1 VLETRKAMAAT
12 ALTEPEKP
20 SDGID
25 DNAEFDS
32 LTGPQRAALFLLM
45 LGEEHGRTIWAMLDE
60 EEVRTVSHAMVQL
73 GTVDA
78 STVDRLIV
86 DFIHRVSNSSVSG
99 SVERTEQL
107 LMKVFPPDQV
117 ATIMAEIYNTS
128 GKRIWTRLS
137 QIDAEIL
144 ANYLRNEYPQ
154 TVAVVLSRV
163 RPDHAARVLTMLPD
177 DFAMDVVNR
186 MLKLEVVQKEALH
199 HIEETLRLEF
209 VGAVAQTSRRDAHEI
224 MAEVFN
230 AFDRQTETRFLSA
243 LDDVN
248 REAAKRI
255 RELMFTFEDLTKLD
269 AGGMQT
275 LIRSVERD
283 VLSRALKGAP
293 EPVRAFFFSNM
304 SQRAA
309 KNLQDE
315 MDGLGP
321 IRLKEVDEAQ
331 LAMVNK
337 AKELADAGEIMIT
350 KNNADDELVY

>member
-1 VLETRKAMAAT
+1 MAAT
-12 ALTEPEKP
+12 ALAETEKP

-25 DNAEFDS
+25 DSAEFDS

-78 STVDRLIV
+78 KTVDRLIV

-337 AKELADAGEIMIT
+337 AKELADSGEIMIS

>member
-1 VLETRKAMAAT
+1 MAAT
-12 ALTEPEKP
+12 ALTETEKP

-25 DNAEFDS
+25 DSAEFDS

-177 DFAMDVVNR
+177 EFAMDVVNR
-186 MLKLEVVQKEALH
+186 MLKLETVQKEALH

-209 VGAVAQTSRRDAHEI
+209 VGAVAQTSRRDAHET

-337 AKELADAGEIMIT
+337 AKELADSGEIMIS

>member
-1 VLETRKAMAAT
+1 MSDVAAIT
-12 ALTEPEKP
+12 ST
-20 SDGID
+20 
-25 DNAEFDS
+25 EFDE
-32 LTGPQRAALFLLM
+32 LPGPQRAALFLLM
-45 LGEEHGRTIWAMLDE
+45 LGEQHGRPLWAMLDE
-60 EEVRTVSHAMVQL
+60 EEVRTISHAMAQL

-86 DFIHRVSNSSVSG
+86 DFIHRISNSSVSG

-154 TVAVVLSRV
+154 TVAVILSRV
-163 RPDHAARVLTMLPD
+163 RPEHAARVLTMLPD
-177 DFAMDVVNR
+177 DFAMDVVSR
-186 MLKLEVVQKEALH
+186 MLRLETVQKEALH

-209 VGAVAQTSRRDAHEI
+209 VGAVAQTSRRDAHET

-248 REAAKRI
+248 RDAAKRI

-269 AGGMQT
+269 PGSVQT
-275 LIRSVERD
+275 LIRQVDRD
-283 VLSRALKGAP
+283 VLCRALKGAP
-293 EPVRAFFFSNM
+293 DPVKAFFFSNM
-304 SQRAA
+304 STRAA
-309 KNLQDE
+309 KNLKDE
-315 MDGLGP
+315 MEGIGP
-321 IRLKEVDEAQ
+321 IRVKEVDEAQ
-331 LAMVNK
+331 LAMVNT
-337 AKELADAGEIMIT
+337 AKELADKGEIMIA
-350 KNNADDELVY
+350 KSRAEEELIY

>member
-1 VLETRKAMAAT
+1 MAAT
-12 ALTEPEKP
+12 ALTETEKP
-20 SDGID
+20 SDAID
-25 DNAEFDS
+25 DSAEFDS

-45 LGEEHGRTIWAMLDE
+45 LGEEHGRTVWAMLDE

-78 STVDRLIV
+78 KTVDRLIV

-304 SQRAA
+304 SQRAS

-331 LAMVNK
+331 LTMVNK
-337 AKELADAGEIMIT
+337 AKELADAGEIMIS

>member
-1 VLETRKAMAAT
+1 MLETRKAMAAT

-25 DNAEFDS
+25 NSAEFDS

-45 LGEEHGRTIWAMLDE
+45 LGEEHGRTIWALLDE

-107 LMKVFPPDQV
+107 LMKVFPADQV

-255 RELMFTFEDLTKLD
+255 RELMFTFEDLAKLD

-315 MDGLGP
+315 MDGMGP

-337 AKELADAGEIMIT
+337 AKELSDAGEIMIS

>member
-1 VLETRKAMAAT
+1 MSEVAE
-12 ALTEPEKP
+12 LT
-20 SDGID
+20 S
-25 DNAEFDS
+25 AEFDE
-32 LTGPQRAALFLLM
+32 LPGPQRAALFLLM
-45 LGEEHGRTIWAMLDE
+45 LGEQHGRPLWAMLDE
-60 EEVRTVSHAMVQL
+60 EEVRTISHAMAQL

-86 DFIHRVSNSSVSG
+86 DFIHRISNSSVSG

-117 ATIMAEIYNTS
+117 ATIMAEIYNTA

-154 TVAVVLSRV
+154 TVAVILSRV
-163 RPDHAARVLTMLPD
+163 RPEHAARVLTMLPD
-177 DFAMDVVNR
+177 DFAMDVVSR
-186 MLKLEVVQKEALH
+186 MLRLETVQKEALH

-209 VGAVAQTSRRDAHEI
+209 VGAVAQTSRRDAHET

-248 REAAKRI
+248 RDAAKRI

-269 AGGMQT
+269 PGSVQT
-275 LIRSVERD
+275 LIRQVDRD
-283 VLSRALKGAP
+283 VLCRALKGAP
-293 EPVRAFFFSNM
+293 DPVKAFFFSNM
-304 SQRAA
+304 STRAA
-309 KNLQDE
+309 KNLKDE
-315 MDGLGP
+315 MEGIGP
-321 IRLKEVDEAQ
+321 IRVKEVDEAQ
-331 LAMVNK
+331 LAMVNT
-337 AKELADAGEIMIT
+337 AKELADKGEIMIA
-350 KNNADDELVY
+350 KSRAEEELIY

>member
-1 VLETRKAMAAT
+1 M
-12 ALTEPEKP
+12 PEQAVANP
-20 SDGID
+20 
-25 DNAEFDS
+25 NEFDE
-32 LTGPQRAALFLLM
+32 LPGPQRAALFLLM
-45 LGEEHGRTIWAMLDE
+45 LGEQHGRPLWAMLDE
-60 EEVRTVSHAMVQL
+60 EEVRTISHAMAQL

-78 STVDRLIV
+78 TTVDRLIV

-117 ATIMAEIYNTS
+117 ATIMAEIYNTA

-154 TVAVVLSRV
+154 TVAVILSRV

-177 DFAMDVVNR
+177 DFAMDVVTR
-186 MLKLEVVQKEALH
+186 MLRLETVQKEALH

-209 VGAVAQTSRRDAHEI
+209 VGAVAQTSRRDAHET

-255 RELMFTFEDLTKLD
+255 RQLMFTFEDLTKLD
-269 AGGMQT
+269 PGSVQT
-275 LIRSVERD
+275 LIRQVERD
-283 VLSRALKGAP
+283 VLCRALKGAP
-293 EPVRAFFFSNM
+293 DPVKAFFFSNM
-304 SQRAA
+304 STRAA
-309 KNLQDE
+309 KNLKDE
-315 MDGLGP
+315 MEGIGP
-321 IRLKEVDEAQ
+321 IRLKEADEAQ
-331 LAMVNK
+331 LAMVNT
-337 AKELADAGEIMIT
+337 AKELADRGEIMIA
-350 KNNADDELVY
+350 KNRAEEELIY

>member
-1 VLETRKAMAAT
+1 MAAT
-12 ALTEPEKP
+12 ALTETEKP
-20 SDGID
+20 SDAID
-25 DNAEFDS
+25 DSAEFDS

-78 STVDRLIV
+78 KTVDRLIV

-304 SQRAA
+304 SQRAS

-331 LAMVNK
+331 LTMVNK
-337 AKELADAGEIMIT
+337 AKELADAGEIMIS

>member
-1 VLETRKAMAAT
+1 MAAT
-12 ALTEPEKP
+12 ALTETEKP
-20 SDGID
+20 SDGIGD
-25 DNAEFDS
+25 SAEFDS

-78 STVDRLIV
+78 STIDRLIV

-177 DFAMDVVNR
+177 EFAMDVVNR
-186 MLKLEVVQKEALH
+186 MLKLETVQKEALH

-209 VGAVAQTSRRDAHEI
+209 VGAVAQTSRRDAHET

-337 AKELADAGEIMIT
+337 AKELADSGEIMIS

>member
-1 VLETRKAMAAT
+1 MPEVAE
-12 ALTEPEKP
+12 LT
-20 SDGID
+20 ST
-25 DNAEFDS
+25 EFDE
-32 LTGPQRAALFLLM
+32 LPGPQRAALFLLM
-45 LGEEHGRTIWAMLDE
+45 LGEQHGRPLWSMLDE
-60 EEVRTVSHAMVQL
+60 EEVRTISHAMAQL

-86 DFIHRVSNSSVSG
+86 DFIHRISNSSVSG

-117 ATIMAEIYNTS
+117 ATIMAEIYNTA

-154 TVAVVLSRV
+154 TVAVILSRV
-163 RPDHAARVLTMLPD
+163 RPEHAARVLTMLPD
-177 DFAMDVVNR
+177 DFAMDVVSR
-186 MLKLEVVQKEALH
+186 MLRLETVQKEALH

-209 VGAVAQTSRRDAHEI
+209 VGAVAQTSRRDAHET

-248 REAAKRI
+248 RDAAKRI

-269 AGGMQT
+269 PGSVQT
-275 LIRSVERD
+275 LIRQVDRD
-283 VLSRALKGAP
+283 VLCRALKGAP
-293 EPVRAFFFSNM
+293 DPVKAFFFSNM
-304 SQRAA
+304 STRAA
-309 KNLQDE
+309 KNLKDE
-315 MDGLGP
+315 MEGIGP
-321 IRLKEVDEAQ
+321 IRVKEVDEAQ
-331 LAMVNK
+331 LAMVNT
-337 AKELADAGEIMIT
+337 AKELADKGEIMIA
-350 KNNADDELVY
+350 KSRAEEELIY

>member
-1 VLETRKAMAAT
+1 MAAT
-12 ALTEPEKP
+12 ALTETEKP

-25 DNAEFDS
+25 DSAEFDS

-255 RELMFTFEDLTKLD
+255 RELMFTFEDLAKLD

-337 AKELADAGEIMIT
+337 AKELADSGEIMIS

>member
-1 VLETRKAMAAT
+1 MAEAGEVNPLEFEE
-12 ALTEPEKP
+12 LP
-20 SDGID
+20 
-25 DNAEFDS
+25 
-32 LTGPQRAALFLLM
+32 GPQRAALFLLV
-45 LGEEHGRTIWAMLDE
+45 LGEQHGRSLWSMLDE
-60 EEVRTVSHAMVQL
+60 DEVRTISHAMAQL

-86 DFIHRVSNSSVSG
+86 DFIHRISNSSVSG

-144 ANYLRNEYPQ
+144 ANYLRSEYPQ
-154 TVAVVLSRV
+154 TVAVILSRV

-177 DFAMDVVNR
+177 EFGMDVVSR
-186 MLKLEVVQKEALH
+186 MLRMETVQKEALH

-209 VGAVAQTSRRDAHEI
+209 VGAVAQTSKRDAHET

-230 AFDRQTETRFLSA
+230 SFDRQTEMRFMSA

-255 RELMFTFEDLTKLD
+255 RQLMFTFEDLTKLD
-269 AGGMQT
+269 PGSVQT
-275 LIRSVERD
+275 LIRQVDRD
-283 VLSRALKGAP
+283 VLCRSLKGAP
-293 EPVRAFFFSNM
+293 DPVKAFFFSNM
-304 SQRAA
+304 SSRAA
-309 KNLQDE
+309 KNLKDE
-315 MDGLGP
+315 IGGLGP

-331 LAMVNK
+331 LAMVNT
-337 AKELADAGEIMIT
+337 AKELAERGEIIIS
-350 KNNADDELVY
+350 KNNAEEELIY